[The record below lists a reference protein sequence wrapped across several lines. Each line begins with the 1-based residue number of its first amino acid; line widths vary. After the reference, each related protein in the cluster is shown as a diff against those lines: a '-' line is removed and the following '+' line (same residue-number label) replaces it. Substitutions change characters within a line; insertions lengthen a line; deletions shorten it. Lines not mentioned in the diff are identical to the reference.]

1 MPELEL
7 LNMDSTYQVGQ
18 ELELLCV
25 LGGSLRPS
33 FMCWGVCEIDKS

>member
-1 MPELEL
+1 MLELEL

-25 LGGSLRPS
+25 LGSPLRAS
-33 FMCWGVCEIDKS
+33 FMCWGVGEVDKS